1 MFLFAYITISEIS
14 ISKFRNFKMW
24 NFNILNFRIQTC
36 HCFVVLIKITFAF
49 SKLHG
54 PTSILKYQKTYSC
67 DKNNFIWTIWG
78 TSSSRKLHYVIYYTL
93 YRMDPQKT
101 RYKNSFSSKCQNQTF
116 GKSVYIF
123 LLTPDQPPLQG
134 GYLC

>member
-54 PTSILKYQKTYSC
+54 PTSILKYQKRTVATKIISYERYGEHPLPESC
-67 DKNNFIWTIWG
+67 TMLFI
-78 TSSSRKLHYVIYYTL
+78 TL
-93 YRMDPQKT
+93 CTGWILKKRGIKIA
-101 RYKNSFSSKCQNQTF
+101 FLQNA
-116 GKSVYIF
+116 KIKHLENPYIF
-123 LLTPDQPPLQG
+123 PP
-134 GYLC
+134 